1 MKATKQIVH
10 ITARLVCLMV
20 LVTVSFAANPTL
32 VLPRGLAV
40 DGKGNL
46 YVANSAANDIL
57 VYNSAYVLQPS
68 KTISMG
74 ISTPWGLA
82 YDRWGNLWVA
92 NNGNNSVTEY
102 PNGQLSPAATP
113 TTLVSCPQALAFD
126 PLGDLWV
133 QDNGAY
139 LSVYG
144 PLSGTPL
151 GAPASEVQTVTPG
164 GTVYGVAFGTDAI
177 ANGTPTDVVVGSSG
191 PTILF
196 GELGGF
202 LTVSESTGFAMAS
215 DVSGRFYIAN
225 LDGSVQISATK
236 QGVNGQ
242 PGSLNTSLFLRL
254 PFAPSG
260 IAIDN
265 DARTDLFFQLQQQ
278 LNFRLR
284 HSRDSF
290 ARDSVAVESSLLLAD
305 GHSSPVRH
313 FSWRKSSSS
322 TDR

>member
-1 MKATKQIVH
+1 MRSTKQTVH
-10 ITARLVCLMV
+10 IAATLVCLVV
-20 LVTVSFAANPTL
+20 LVTVSFSANPTL

-46 YVANSAANDIL
+46 YVANSAANNIL

-68 KTISMG
+68 KTISAG
-74 ISTPWGLA
+74 ISTPWGVA
-82 YDRWGNLWVA
+82 HDRWGNLWVA
-92 NNGNNSVTEY
+92 NNANNSVAEY
-102 PNGQLSPAATP
+102 PAGQLSPAATL
-113 TTLVSCPQALAFD
+113 TTLVSSPQALAFD

-133 QDNGAY
+133 QNNGAY

-144 PLSGTPL
+144 SLSGTAL

-164 GTVYGVAFGTDAI
+164 GTIYGLAFGTDAI
-177 ANGTPTDVVVGSSG
+177 AIGTPADVVVGSSG

-196 GELGGF
+196 GELDGF
-202 LTVSESTGFAMAS
+202 ITVAESTGFVMAS
-215 DVSGRFYIAN
+215 DASGRFYIAN
-225 LDGSVQISATK
+225 LDGSVQISVTK

-265 DARTDLFFQLQQQ
+265 ARGRIYFSNYNSNSISVYDAAGT
-278 LNFRLR
+278 
-284 HSRDSF
+284 
-290 ARDSVAVESSLLLAD
+290 LL
-305 GHSSPVRH
+305 HVIQ
-313 FSWRKSSSS
+313 
-322 TDR
+322 